1 MMNSFEEFQTVCQ
14 EQLDLE
20 LSDDQINM
28 FHVYYDLLIEW
39 NQKMN
44 LTAITEL
51 PDVLMKHFY
60 DSVSLCK
67 FYGEIRTETLSVI
80 DVGTGAGFPGIPLKI
95 AFPNLKITLLDS
107 LQKRVGFLNEVIN
120 SLGLT
125 EIEAVHGRAE
135 VFGRDQK
142 YRDQYDLCV
151 SRAVAN
157 FATLSELC
165 LPFLRMGGCFI
176 SYKSEKAAEELQVA
190 DKALFLLKGKVE
202 RVKEFTLPD
211 TDMNRTFVVVKKTA
225 PTPKPYPRKAGTPAK
240 SPLS

>member
-1 MMNSFEEFQTVCQ
+1 MMNSFDEFQTVCR
-14 EQLDLE
+14 EELELE
-20 LSDDQINM
+20 LSDEQIRM

-51 PDVLMKHFY
+51 PDVLMKHYY
-60 DSVSLCK
+60 DSASLCK
-67 FYGEIRTETLSVI
+67 FYEEIRTKNLSVI

-107 LQKRVGFLNEVIN
+107 LQKRVGFLNEVIS
-120 SLGLT
+120 SLGLA

-135 VFGRDQK
+135 DFGRNQK
-142 YRDQYDLCV
+142 FRDQYDLCV

-165 LPFLRMGGCFI
+165 LPFLREGGLFI
-176 SYKSEKAAEELQVA
+176 SYKSEKATEELQVA

-202 RVKEFTLPD
+202 RVEEFTLPD

>member
-1 MMNSFEEFQTVCQ
+1 MKSFEEFQTVCKD
-14 EQLDLE
+14 QLDLE
-20 LSDDQINM
+20 LSDDQIKM

-67 FYGEIRTETLSVI
+67 FYGEIGKEELSII

-107 LQKRVGFLNEVIN
+107 LQKRVGFLNEVISALRLN
-120 SLGLT
+120 D
-125 EIEAVHGRAE
+125 IEAVHGRAE
-135 VFGRDQK
+135 DFGRDLK

-165 LPFLRMGGCFI
+165 LPFLREGGRFI
-176 SYKSEKAAEELQVA
+176 SYKSEKTSEELQAA
-190 DKALFLLKGKVE
+190 DKALFLLKGKVD
-202 RVKEFTLPD
+202 RVEEFILPD
-211 TDMNRTFVVVKKTA
+211 TDIHRTFVITEKTA